1 MKKILP
7 FILFLLTFPIANA
20 QQVTVTVNVIS
31 IAKAL
36 VGISVITMVVLGIF
50 TYFLR
55 VFGETDVKTFIAFFI
70 FSIILISL
78 AAIVFRTIAGWGI

>member
-20 QQVTVTVNVIS
+20 QVTVTVD
-31 IAKAL
+31 
-36 VGISVITMVVLGIF
+36 VITIARAVIGVSVVAMVALGVF

-55 VFGETDVKTFIAFFI
+55 VFGETDVKAFIALFI
-70 FSIILISL
+70 FAIILVSL
-78 AAIVFRTIAGWGI
+78 AVVVFRTIAGWGI